1 MTGDLAAPA
10 VGRLEGRRILIAG
23 SASGIGRETLR
34 LFRAQGANVAALDL
48 RVDDTEQGFAADITD
63 GAACRAAVEA
73 ATRAMGGL
81 DGMVNCVGI
90 DLEAPIGD
98 MTDADWDRVI
108 AVNLTGA
115 MILCRAVLPAMRAA
129 GGGTIVNMS
138 SAAGLSPLSHRSA
151 YCTSKAG
158 LNMFGK
164 CLAMELGPE
173 NIRVNTAGAVDTPL
187 FRSSYEDFQNAEER
201 LSAIRARYAMRR
213 VAEPCEIASAALY
226 LTEAGSSYVTG
237 AALAVDGGRSFH

>member
-1 MTGDLAAPA
+1 MT
-10 VGRLEGRRILIAG
+10 GRLEGRRILIAG

-34 LFRAQGANVAALDL
+34 LFRAEGAKVAALDL
-48 RVDDTEQGFAADITD
+48 RLEDAEPGFEADITD
-63 GAACRAAVEA
+63 GVACRAAVKAAAEA
-73 ATRAMGGL
+73 LGGL

-90 DLEAPIGD
+90 DLEAPVD
-98 MTDADWDRVI
+98 EMTDRTWDRVI

-115 MILCRAVLPAMRAA
+115 MILCQAVLPALRVA
-129 GGGTIVNMS
+129 GGGTIVNLS
-138 SAAGLSPLSHRSA
+138 SAAGLSPLSHRTA

-173 NIRVNTAGAVDTPL
+173 NIRVNTVCPGAVDTPL

-213 VAEPCEIASAALY
+213 VAEPVEIASAALY
-226 LTEAGSSYVTG
+226 LTGRESSYVTG
-237 AALAVDGGRSFH
+237 STLAVDGGRSFH

>member
-1 MTGDLAAPA
+1 MT
-10 VGRLEGRRILIAG
+10 GRLEKRRILIAG

-34 LFRAQGANVAALDL
+34 LFREEGAEVAALDL
-48 RVDDTEQGFAADITD
+48 RLDDPDQGFEADITD
-63 GAACRAAVEA
+63 GAACRAAVAA
-73 ATRAMGGL
+73 ATETLGGL

-90 DLEAPIGD
+90 DLEASVSD
-98 MTDADWDRVI
+98 MSDADWDRVI

-115 MILCRAVLPAMRAA
+115 MILCRAVLSGLRAA
-129 GGGTIVNMS
+129 GGGTIVNLS
-138 SAAGLSPLSHRSA
+138 SAAGLSPLSHRTA

-173 NIRVNTAGAVDTPL
+173 NIRVNTVCPGAVDTPL

-213 VAEPCEIASAALY
+213 VAKPAEIANAALY
-226 LTEAGSSYVTG
+226 LTGHESSYVTG
-237 AALAVDGGRSFH
+237 STLAVDGGRSFH